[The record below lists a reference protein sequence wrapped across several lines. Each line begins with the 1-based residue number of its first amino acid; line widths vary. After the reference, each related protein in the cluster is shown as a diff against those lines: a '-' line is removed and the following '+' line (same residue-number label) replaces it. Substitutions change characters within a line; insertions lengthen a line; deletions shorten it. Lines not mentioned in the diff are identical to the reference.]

1 MSISYMDYT
10 SPNVQFTYDLKNNPF
25 FKKDNQNYINVL
37 SINQLNTL
45 GDNSLLDIFLSNGG
59 TVEPHYHQNAS
70 ELVYCIA
77 GSAVVSL
84 INPFTSQLLHFPI
97 RPGQVANVPQGW
109 WHYEIAT
116 RDNTHLLAVFDAPI
130 PEVIFGSDILRL
142 TPANVLADTYCLN
155 EAEVKETLAP
165 ITSTVIVGPPKDC
178 KPTGP
183 SSSSNNQKRSTPPT
197 QTVQFQQVPGSTQ
210 QHAERARSQWSQP
223 NQANGVPELSQPVT
237 PRFPSP
243 YQTMPQQMQTY
254 PISVRPGWTVMASS
268 YPAYGNPQAG
278 QQSQQAA
285 PPPFPTYPGL
295 PMQSFPR

>member
-10 SPNVQFTYDLKNNPF
+10 SPNVQFTYDLKNNLF

-45 GDNSLLDIFLSNGG
+45 GNNSLLDIFLSNGG

-84 INPFTSQLLHFPI
+84 INPFTNQLLHFPI
-97 RPGQVANVPQGW
+97 TPGQVANVPQGW
-109 WHYEIAT
+109 WHYEIAS

-155 EAEVKETLAP
+155 ETEVKETLAP
-165 ITSTVIVGPPKDC
+165 INSAVIVGPPKDC
-178 KPTGP
+178 K
-183 SSSSNNQKRSTPPT
+183 SSGSSNNQKRSTQAT
-197 QTVQFQQVPGSTQ
+197 QFQQMPSSTQ
-210 QHAERARSQWSQP
+210 QGANQGMSQWTQP
-223 NQANGVPELSQPVT
+223 IQAYGVPAVPQPVA
-237 PRFPSP
+237 PMFPSP
-243 YQTMPQQMQTY
+243 YQTTPQQMQTY
-254 PISVRPGWTVMASS
+254 PMSVRPEWTAMASS
-268 YPAYGNPQAG
+268 LSANGSPQAG

-285 PPPFPTYPGL
+285 PYPYPAYPGL
-295 PMQSFPR
+295 SLQSFPR